1 MSKKEE
7 KEKKKEP
14 TPASPTEMEPLR
26 EEEVEPPEVEEAP
39 PEAVEIPPPPK
50 PEEAPPPP
58 KKEVAVVDITEL
70 ITKELTKAIEKVFEP
85 PWGKGEKLL
94 HWDDLADKIKEELEK
109 QEREME
115 YVRVRRCLHCGNWT
129 PSEFSH
135 CVWCG
140 ARLK

>member
-14 TPASPTEMEPLR
+14 APVPPTAMEPP
-26 EEEVEPPEVEEAP
+26 EVEAEVEEAP

-50 PEEAPPPP
+50 AEEALPPP

-70 ITKELTKAIEKVFEP
+70 ITKELTKAIEKLFEP
-85 PWGKGEKLL
+85 PWGKEEKLQ
-94 HWDDLADKIKEELEK
+94 HWDDLAEKIKEELEK